1 MLFNSFDFLIF
12 FVLVFIV
19 FFALAPKWRGTFLLI
34 ASCFFYMR
42 LVPIYILILFLT
54 ILIDYFA
61 GILIENQTKLRNKKI
76 ILIVSLMANILLL
89 GYFKYVNFF
98 IENWNFI
105 AFNFFSQD
113 LKLDFINIILPI
125 GLSFHTFQSMA
136 YTIEVYRGT
145 EKAERNLGIYSL
157 YVMFFPQLVAG
168 PIERPSALIPQ
179 LRKNDQK
186 INFDYFV
193 CGLTQF
199 SYGLFKKAIVA
210 DSIAVYVNTV
220 YPNYELNSG
229 STLLVATYL
238 FAFQI
243 YCDFSG
249 YSDMAIG
256 IAKMMGYDLMENF
269 NAPYFSKSVTEF
281 WRRWHISL
289 SFWLR
294 DYLYFSLGGNR
305 KGTLFTYRNLI
316 ITMLIGGLWHGASW
330 NYIIWGAL
338 IAVFLC
344 VEKYIDY
351 PKLIKDFATKNIFA
365 KVFFSFL
372 VFNLICITWIF
383 FRAETLHQAII
394 ILKKCFT
401 DLSISDF
408 YINSTVAF
416 GTAIAGIFITI
427 GFDYLYLRKGS
438 FKQQYNPKSLFFYAS
453 FVILIL
459 LLVILFSPQSGDQFI
474 YFQF

>member
-12 FVLVFIV
+12 FIIVFIV
-19 FFALAPKWRGTFLLI
+19 FFALRPKWRGTFLLM

-61 GILIENQTKLRNKKI
+61 GIFIENESNLRKKKI
-76 ILIVSLMANILLL
+76 ILIISLIANIGLL

-98 IENWNFI
+98 IENWNFVT
-105 AFNFFSQD
+105 FNLLGQNF
-113 LKLDFINIILPI
+113 KLDFVNIILPI

-199 SYGLFKKAIVA
+199 SYGLFKKAVVA

-294 DYLYFSLGGNR
+294 DYLYFSLGGNQKEHYLL
-305 KGTLFTYRNLI
+305 KGI
-316 ITMLIGGLWHGASW
+316 
-330 NYIIWGAL
+330 
-338 IAVFLC
+338 
-344 VEKYIDY
+344 
-351 PKLIKDFATKNIFA
+351 
-365 KVFFSFL
+365 
-372 VFNLICITWIF
+372 
-383 FRAETLHQAII
+383 
-394 ILKKCFT
+394 
-401 DLSISDF
+401 
-408 YINSTVAF
+408 
-416 GTAIAGIFITI
+416 
-427 GFDYLYLRKGS
+427 
-438 FKQQYNPKSLFFYAS
+438 
-453 FVILIL
+453 
-459 LLVILFSPQSGDQFI
+459 
-474 YFQF
+474 